1 MPLVHFDTKKVTC
14 RPLIETFVDR
24 CPTPEVKEILKK
36 LLTEK
41 GFYDGIALDEP
52 ESKNIMAG
60 VGKLDP
66 GAGLPLVEKPIPW
79 DELIYVI
86 EGDMIGSSEGRKIT
100 AGPGECFYL
109 SAGTPYAWGSKNG
122 CTVLYVAYPHWWK
135 AIEAAYKAGMLPP
148 VN

>member
-1 MPLVHFDTKKVTC
+1 MPLIHFDTKKITC
-14 RPLIETFVDR
+14 KPLIETFVDR

-66 GAGLPLVEKPIPW
+66 GAGIPLVEKPIPW

-86 EGDMIGSSEGRKIT
+86 EGTMIGTSEGKTIT

-109 SAGTPYAWGSKNG
+109 SAGTPYAWGSETG

-135 AIEAAYKAGMLPP
+135 AIENAYKDGMLPP
-148 VN
+148 VE

>member
-1 MPLVHFDTKKVTC
+1 MPFIHFNTKKVKV
-14 RPLIETFVDR
+14 RPLIDTFVDR
-24 CPTPEVKEILKK
+24 CPTPEVKKTLKK

-52 ESKNIMAG
+52 ESQNMMAG

-79 DELIYVI
+79 DEIIYVI
-86 EGDMIGSSEGRKIT
+86 KGKMIGSSEGKTIK
-100 AGPGECFYL
+100 AGPGEVFFL
-109 SAGTPYAWGSKNG
+109 SAGTPYAWGSETG

-135 AIEAAYKAGMLPP
+135 AIENAYKAGMLPK
-148 VN
+148 VD